1 MRAFW
6 ESMSVKQVR
15 NNRVFRER
23 KNIIEKDTFRTDRQV
38 SLFRDNSTGALTRLY
53 NILITYTFYNNDLG
67 YFQGMNDLLAVILT
81 IIEGEEDA
89 FWCFAGL
96 LERINHPFQNDG
108 EYKSRKF
115 QRVIC
120 ILPQF

>member
-53 NILITYTFYNNDLG
+53 NVLITYTFYNNDLG
-67 YFQGMNDLLAVILT
+67 ECLLPFLYF
-81 IIEGEEDA
+81 E
-89 FWCFAGL
+89 
-96 LERINHPFQNDG
+96 
-108 EYKSRKF
+108 
-115 QRVIC
+115 
-120 ILPQF
+120 